1 VSAQTG
7 QRASPGRWLAIVASV
22 VVIATVVCALVAI
35 GPPAQQRRMA
45 LDARRAHE
53 LSTLSNLIDMDADR
67 AGKLPAALADLEGAG
82 QWLSIKDPDNGAPYE
97 YAITGDTTYRLC
109 AVFATA
115 TQSADAG
122 GGWGDGEW
130 SHPAGR
136 HCFDRKAK
144 TK

>member
-1 VSAQTG
+1 MSAQPG
-7 QRASPGRWLAIVASV
+7 RRASTGRWLAIVASV

-35 GPPAQQRRMA
+35 GPPAQQRRVS

-53 LSTLSNLIDMDADR
+53 LSTLSNLIDMGADR
-67 AGKLPAALADLEGAG
+67 DGKLPAALADLEGAG
-82 QWLSIKDPDNGAPYE
+82 QWLSIKDPETGAPYT

-115 TQSADAG
+115 TQSADVR
-122 GGWGDGEW
+122 GGWSDGQW

-144 TK
+144 MK